1 MFLTCGQKPR
11 VYRKVSQF
19 VHPRVLPKILSKI
32 TFETDAPRLSKMTP
46 GPPKSTPKSI
56 KIEPGDLQLVFP
68 MLFCRT
74 LVLNDSC
81 MNFMVFQVLGHPRI
95 IKKPSKPSP
104 RNILKL
110 YVAIAAS
117 RSSF

>member
-1 MFLTCGQKPR
+1 MFLTCGQNAGVTVNFLSSHIPR
-11 VYRKVSQF
+11 A
-19 VHPRVLPKILSKI
+19 LPKILSKI
-32 TFETDAPRLSKMTP
+32 TFESDAPRLSKMNP
-46 GPPKSTPKSI
+46 GPSKSNPKSI

-74 LVLNDSC
+74 LVLNDNC
-81 MNFMVFQVLGHPRI
+81 MNFKIAHALGHPRI

-117 RSSF
+117 KP

>member
-1 MFLTCGQKPR
+1 MLQSR
-11 VYRKVSQF
+11 A
-19 VHPRVLPKILSKI
+19 LPKIVLKI
-32 TFETDAPRLSKMTP
+32 TFGTDAPRLSKMTP

-81 MNFMVFQVLGHPRI
+81 MNFMVFHVVGHPRI
-95 IKKPSKPSP
+95 TKKSSKPNP

-110 YVAIAAS
+110 YVAMATS
-117 RSSF
+117 RPPFE